1 MSTKIKRQL
10 NQINQPLFNETQSK
24 PLNQK
29 ETFQKTSHKSRFIS
43 TPQKDTKRLTQQQQP
58 PLQRDYSSFIT
69 FKKDKIISEIK
80 DLKKQ
85 FLSNNQSYSNEQPS
99 IPFYQEEHKISSLEE
114 NFNDLNYNDDSFD
127 EEIIPK
133 KQVFKSIFKRYEKPN
148 KGELFFSERQK
159 NKILRQRSGF
169 NYENT
174 NMINPAIYDHEND
187 SDYTNFMRDM
197 NAFKA
202 KKYAEWKNVYLGY

>member
-10 NQINQPLFNETQSK
+10 NQINQPLLNETQSK
-24 PLNQK
+24 PNNPK
-29 ETFQKTSHKSRFIS
+29 ETIQKHSHKTRFIS
-43 TPQKDTKRLTQQQQP
+43 TPQKESKKQLPQQHP
-58 PLQRDYSSFIT
+58 LLQRDYSFIT

-85 FLSNNQSYSNEQPS
+85 FLSNNSTYSNIKPS
-99 IPFYQEEHKISSLEE
+99 VPLYQEEQKVSSFEE
-114 NFNDLNYNDDSFD
+114 NLHDLNFNDDSFD

-148 KGELFFSERQK
+148 KGDLFFTERQK
-159 NKILRQRSGF
+159 NKILRQRGGLH
-169 NYENT
+169 NYEET

-187 SDYTNFMRDM
+187 SDYTMFMRDM
-197 NAFKA
+197 NAFRD
-202 KKYAEWKNVYLGY
+202 KKYAEWKNVYLDY